1 MQNQFTKFEE
11 LSEMPDESLLPILDR
26 TDCDETGLSEVQ
38 KKWRKQ
44 GFVILEKFLPDHLI
58 DKYCTLRS
66 KLSQLGGWA
75 CPTPYM
81 YYKELRDICL
91 YAPLMDVM
99 ESLIG
104 EEMGLHLNLT
114 GWVSTSRD
122 WHQDDYLNPPFV
134 NSWYAA
140 AWMVLDDVHPDA
152 GPFEFVKGSH
162 KWPLLR
168 RELVWNQMG
177 QEETLRPDWPTTSER
192 ICVPAFEEYISRN
205 QAQVDRFL
213 GKRGDVLIWHGRLAH
228 RGSQPKNP
236 SLERKAL
243 IAHYSSI
250 KKRRDMPFQAKW
262 KNGKRY
268 FIHENPLDINS
279 PNPTISKWEK
289 HQKTVLSFFQKL
301 PRVLSKS

>member
-1 MQNQFTKFEE
+1 MQDQSQNQSSKFEE
-11 LSEMPDESLLPILDR
+11 LSEMPDELLLPVLDR
-26 TDCDETGLSEVQ
+26 ANCDETQLNGVQ
-38 KKWRKQ
+38 KSWRKQ
-44 GFVILEKFLPDHLI
+44 GFVILENFLPDRLI
-58 DKYCTLRS
+58 ERYCSLRS
-66 KLSQLGGWA
+66 QFSRLGGWS

-81 YYKELRDICL
+81 YYRELRDICL
-91 YAPLMDVM
+91 YAPLMEVM

-114 GWVSTSRD
+114 GWVSTTRD

-134 NSWYAA
+134 NSGYTAV
-140 AWMVLDDVHPDA
+140 WMALDDIHPDA
-152 GPFEFVKGSH
+152 GPFEFVQGSH

-177 QEETLRPDWPTTSER
+177 QEEILRPDWPAVSER
-192 ICVPAFEEYISRN
+192 VCVPAFEDYISRK
-205 QAQVDRFL
+205 QAQVDQFL

-236 SLERKAL
+236 NLERKAL

-250 KKRRDMPFQAKW
+250 KRRTDMPFQAKW

-268 FIHENPLDINS
+268 FIHGNPLDAGS
-279 PNPTISKWEK
+279 PTPTISKWEK
-289 HQKTVLSFFQKL
+289 YQKVGISFLQRLK
-301 PRVLSKS
+301 KA